1 MFILLR
7 NDHSFGNLLDV
18 PTSASVCQ
26 RIFHNLQYSTIF
38 SWLIFWQRGLLLRR
52 CSTVSWAQGPWLVQ
66 VQAGFEAQEVQ
77 MVKVE

>member
-26 RIFHNLQYSTIF
+26 KIFHISQYRTIS
-38 SWLIFWQRGLLLRR
+38 SWLISLRRGLLLRR
-52 CSTVSWAQGPWLVQ
+52 CSTVPWLVLVQ
-66 VQAGFEAQEVQ
+66 VGCEVQEVH